1 MEAIHA
7 EIIEQLGRVERRELT
22 VEQFEDWFVPRTW
35 GHRTKLAAELDH
47 TLAEKSL
54 LTEDQLIATN
64 SSFTPGKWCQS
75 RPPPA

>member
-1 MEAIHA
+1 MEAIDA
-7 EIIEQLGRVERRELT
+7 EILEQLNRVERRELT

-54 LTEDQLIATN
+54 LTEDQLISELLHYAREVVPEYAPT
-64 SSFTPGKWCQS
+64 T
-75 RPPPA
+75 